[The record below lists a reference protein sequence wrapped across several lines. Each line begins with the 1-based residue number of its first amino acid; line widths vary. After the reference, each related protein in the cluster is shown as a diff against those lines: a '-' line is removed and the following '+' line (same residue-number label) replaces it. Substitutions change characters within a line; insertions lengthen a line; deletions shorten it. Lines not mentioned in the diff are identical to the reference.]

1 MDTLKFPLEFKD
13 GDAVRL
19 QQGTRPYYELLLG
32 LGIVTKIGELKITP
46 KFGIID
52 PAFDAGAKEQL
63 LILVAQ
69 NFPELTITKLK
80 EKISDNGGTAT
91 FEISFEING

>member
-1 MDTLKFPLEFKD
+1 MDTLKFPLEFND

-19 QQGTRPYYELLLG
+19 TAGTRPYYELLLG

-52 PAFDAGAKEQL
+52 GAFDSGAREQL

-69 NFPELTITKLK
+69 NFPELTITKLTEIK
-80 EKISDNGGTAT
+80 SDNGGTDT

>member
-46 KFGIID
+46 KFGVID

-80 EKISDNGGTAT
+80 ENISDNGGTAT
-91 FEISFEING
+91 FEIYFEING